1 MLKLDE
7 ETAYQTNNLR
17 VSRFLRISTKHVK
30 IPSKKWKLILQ
41 NEMLVFLL
49 QMKIAPN
56 KENARNI
63 KSFKMWVGK
72 TSH

>member
-41 NEMLVFLL
+41 NETLVFLL

-63 KSFKMWVGK
+63 FSK
-72 TSH
+72 T

>member
-63 KSFKMWVGK
+63 FSK
-72 TSH
+72 T